1 MTMSCARAL
10 TVAVEPVCGVGR
22 LRLAYG
28 ARCNQRHR
36 PRAVDGRAAPRLR
49 GHTARRPSRRGPAIT
64 TTPRSGRPTS
74 TRSTRTG
81 RSSGPASGGGC
92 LPAIPGARR
101 PRIRRRRRHFPIG
114 RRECAPGRRVRG
126 RSLKGVTAMPHPSS
140 GSPSSASRTPRFE
153 RPVWDAALRPAQRRA
168 GLGRARLEQR
178 RLADARRQRLIT
190 VWLRELA
197 NH

>member
-10 TVAVEPVCGVGR
+10 TVAVEPVCGVRR

-28 ARCNQRHR
+28 ARCPQRHR
-36 PRAVDGRAAPRLR
+36 PRAVEGRAAPRLR
-49 GHTARRPSRRGPAIT
+49 GHAARRPSRRGPL
-64 TTPRSGRPTS
+64 S
-74 TRSTRTG
+74 
-81 RSSGPASGGGC
+81 
-92 LPAIPGARR
+92 
-101 PRIRRRRRHFPIG
+101 RRRRGAVGLRLPARHERADPRVRRLVAAAYRPSRARGGRASAGGDRHFPFG
-114 RRECAPGRRVRG
+114 RRERAQGRRVRG
-126 RSLKGVTAMPHPSS
+126 RSLKGATAMPHRSS
-140 GSPSSASRTPRFE
+140 GSPSSTSRTPRFE
-153 RPVWDAALRPAQRRA
+153 RPAWDAALRPAQRRA